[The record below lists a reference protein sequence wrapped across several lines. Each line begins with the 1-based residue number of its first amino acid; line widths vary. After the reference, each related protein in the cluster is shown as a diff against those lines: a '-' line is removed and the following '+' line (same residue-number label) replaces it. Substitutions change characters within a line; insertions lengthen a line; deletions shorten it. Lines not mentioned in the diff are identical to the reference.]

1 MQKFPV
7 KPALL
12 AALMTAS
19 AMPALAQDSD
29 NDTANRL
36 RGLFDDMMGTVD
48 PWLSDL
54 SEMLGDLSGW
64 HAPER
69 LPNGDILIRRRD
81 DQEPE
86 AVPEDDAEGGAE
98 TDEGAEPGDTLE
110 L

>member
-1 MQKFPV
+1 MLNHRV

-12 AALMTAS
+12 AALLAS
-19 AMPALAQDSD
+19 LPVASGAQDAEG
-29 NDTANRL
+29 DTSNRL
-36 RGLFDDMMGTVD
+36 RGLFDDMIGAVD

-81 DQEPE
+81 DQEPD
-86 AVPEDDAEGGAE
+86 AVPGDESEEDGSEDGA
-98 TDEGAEPGDTLE
+98 DPGETLE